1 MPKLSNILQQKVQ
14 QKDPLQEIRSD
25 EVQEILS
32 HVPNWMIRWGVSL
45 IFGLILMLVSISWFI
60 KYPDTIQGQAKITTE
75 QPPAKLVSKTGGYIE
90 NLYLKNNTIVKKGQ
104 VIAEITNSTS
114 KEALEYLLK
123 MIDSKTLPTL
133 DTNLIFG
140 EIQTE
145 YNSLVKNLQEYNVL
159 VNDNYFQNTIRYVNQ
174 QINYNKQLSVIT
186 QEQLNLMKQELINA
200 DEKFKADSSLFVKE
214 VISKYDFYKNQTELN
229 NKKNE
234 YTSLKKTYVQYQI
247 TVTQNEK
254 ERDDLTKRFEE
265 EERNLKNNIAAN
277 KKNIKSYI
285 ESWQQNFT
293 FVSPIKGKLS
303 YLMNITDNQY
313 ISSESSLFAI
323 IPDNED
329 YICYVTIKTE
339 GYGKIKKGQK
349 VRIKLNN
356 YPYQQYGQ
364 LIGKI
369 KEISQVSNKDNYQ
382 IKIQLSNQLITT
394 YHKKIKY
401 TPEMIGSAEIVTR
414 DLRLLERVF
423 NIFRKVFDE

>member
-1 MPKLSNILQQKVQ
+1 MPENKEI
-14 QKDPLQEIRSD
+14 EIRSD
-25 EVQEILS
+25 EIQEILS
-32 HVPNWMIRWGVSL
+32 HMPNWMIRWGVSL
-45 IFGLILMLVSISWFI
+45 ISGLILMLVFISWFI

-75 QPPAKLVSKTGGYIE
+75 QPPVKLISKTGGYIE
-90 NLYLKNNTIVKKGQ
+90 NLYFKNNTIVEKGQ
-104 VIAEITNSTS
+104 IIAEITNSTN
-114 KEALEYLLK
+114 KEALSYLLK
-123 MIDSKTLPTL
+123 TLDTETLTL

-140 EIQTE
+140 EIQAE
-145 YNSLVKNLQEYNVL
+145 YNSLVKNLQDYNVL
-159 VNDNYFQNTIRYVNQ
+159 VNDNYYQNSLRHVTQ
-174 QINYNKQLSVIT
+174 QINYNKQLALIT
-186 QEQLNLMKQELINA
+186 KEQLNLMNQELINA
-200 DEKFKADSSLFVKE
+200 TEKFKADSSLFAKE

-229 NKKNE
+229 NRKNE
-234 YTSLKKTYVQYQI
+234 YISLKKTYVQYHI

-265 EERNLKNNIAAN
+265 EERNFKNGITSN

-293 FVSPIKGKLS
+293 LVSPMKGKLS
-303 YLMNITDNQY
+303 YLMNITSNQY
-313 ISSESSLFAI
+313 ITSQLPLFVI

-329 YICYVTIKTE
+329 YIGYVTIPTE

-369 KEISQVSNKDNYQ
+369 KEISQVPNENNYQ

-401 TPEMIGSAEIVTR
+401 TPEMIGSAEIVTK

-423 NIFRKVFDE
+423 NSFRKVFDE